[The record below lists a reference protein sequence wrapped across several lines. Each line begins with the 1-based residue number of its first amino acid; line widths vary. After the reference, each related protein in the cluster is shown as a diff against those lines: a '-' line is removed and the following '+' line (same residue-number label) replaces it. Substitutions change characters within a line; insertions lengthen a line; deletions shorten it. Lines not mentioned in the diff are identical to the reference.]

1 MWLEK
6 GDYIQPFPLC
16 RLKQIAIVF
25 PVHFMY
31 ILNEKFSAKIC
42 RNEFYSTAPL
52 KAWLKGV

>member
-1 MWLEK
+1 
-6 GDYIQPFPLC
+6 
-16 RLKQIAIVF
+16 
-25 PVHFMY
+25 MY